1 MHKESAARTRWTPG
15 PWEVHSHGS
24 KSAYIADITGRDS
37 KRSSRFIRTVAVVL
51 RYAGQSEGEANARLI
66 AAAPEMAEL
75 LERIATGVVEVR
87 DTDNPANNFHACS
100 AARALLAKIK
110 GETQ

>member
-1 MHKESAARTRWTPG
+1 MKTKATIWTPG

-24 KSAYIADITGRDS
+24 NSSYIADITGRDG
-37 KRSSRFIRTVAVVL
+37 KRSRFIRTVAVVL

-75 LERIATGVVEVR
+75 LERIASNSVPMDEMI
-87 DTDNPANNFHACS
+87 DD
-100 AARALLAKIK
+100 ARALLAKIK
-110 GETQ
+110 GETNV